1 MRIGPEEIL
10 IEAAAAAHRS
20 RDAEGRIQPS
30 ADWMDLSPEDRDRL
44 FEIQLAGR
52 LLERAARP
60 DGLSA
65 TARAVLRQIQLLDQF
80 PPEDP
85 GA

>member
-1 MRIGPEEIL
+1 MRITPEDIL
-10 IEAAAAAHRS
+10 IEAATTAHRN
-20 RDAEGRIQPS
+20 RDPEGRIQPS

-44 FEIQLAGR
+44 FEIQLASR
-52 LLERAARP
+52 ILERAAQP
-60 DGLSA
+60 VGLSA
-65 TARAVLRQIQLLDQF
+65 TARAVLRQIQRLDQF